1 MTASN
6 NFNGLHMEC
15 PSCESSAV
23 RPFNIIS
30 VVAQNIH
37 RIRELRLQQS
47 LMSEESPHS
56 HKATP
61 GKEKTCD
68 HRCNSLNI
76 GVLLSTETSQSD
88 MMRKKKTELSIYNE

>member
-6 NFNGLHMEC
+6 KFSGLHIELEY

-23 RPFNIIS
+23 KPFNIIS

-47 LMSEESPHS
+47 LMTEESPHS
-56 HKATP
+56 HKAMP
-61 GKEKTCD
+61 VKEKTCD
-68 HRCNSLNI
+68 HRCNSPNI
-76 GVLLSTETSQSD
+76 GRAFEYRDFSKRYDEEED
-88 MMRKKKTELSIYNE
+88 RA

>member
-6 NFNGLHMEC
+6 KFSGLHIELEY

-23 RPFNIIS
+23 KPFNIIS

-47 LMSEESPHS
+47 LMTEESPHS

-76 GVLLSTETSQSD
+76 GRAFEYRQFSKRYDQEEEED
-88 MMRKKKTELSIYNE
+88 RG